1 MNNSIYNR
9 RSIRKYLDKQVPREL
24 IGQIIDAGRMAPSAK
39 NRQPWQ
45 YIVLG
50 GENKSEF
57 LKCMWKGILRE
68 EDECAMLPNSKNGI
82 TDAKN
87 TPVTPCRLHFYL
99 RMELLR
105 YRQMTSNTGSQ
116 SAMQI
121 F

>member
-50 GENKSEF
+50 GENNKAAFTE
-57 LKCMWKGILRE
+57 IYDPRI
-68 EDECAMLPNSKNGI
+68 I
-82 TDAKN
+82 TKK
-87 TPVTPCRLHFYL
+87 
-99 RMELLR
+99 
-105 YRQMTSNTGSQ
+105 
-116 SAMQI
+116 
-121 F
+121 